1 MTLEEVKQQRA
12 NTKKS
17 ITRIKNQVEANG
29 RGEGKTLS
37 SAELKCRLGILESY
51 FKQILT
57 YQTQIEK
64 YDPDDNG
71 RPEIEDLY
79 IAAKMNIQAQLGEDV
94 HNTTMSDST
103 ICFPVNN
110 NKLPQ
115 LKLPTFSG
123 KYSEYKNF
131 ITSFNQVIDREFGL
145 SNIEKFNHLLN
156 CLQGQALETV
166 KAFQITNENYPKAL
180 ERLKTRYDNSSLIF
194 MENITTLFEL
204 PAMSKYNC
212 AQLRSLVDNVSALY
226 SSLLSLGSDSDIANS
241 MLIYIVLEKV
251 DDETKRKWKD
261 SLDFTELPSWD
272 DCSKVLERHCQFLES
287 VDTSHTNV
295 AHRKPDNHQSG
306 KSKYKSSKTGY
317 SFSVS
322 KRVCVLCTKTDHT
335 ITRCPRFKDMDVG
348 QRFENVKRLGLCLNC
363 LSKGHQVNSCSS
375 TFKCKS
381 CSRLHHSLLHRS
393 QSASRPS
400 SPTAEP
406 STSRAALN
414 DSHASVHTH
423 MEKSSP
429 EQVLLATA
437 MVLVRDATGH
447 YQFGR
452 ALLDSCS
459 QLNFITDEFSQKLHL
474 PRRKQTTEVASI
486 GNTHSKTKYRSST
499 NVKSRVTDFE
509 VSLSFCVTPHISYQP
524 DAELDVSTW
533 NLPPNTQL
541 ADENFFKSKRIDLLI
556 GTETFFDILSV
567 GQIKLGPN
575 LPKLHKTLFG
585 WIVAGRYLSNQ
596 SNDTGSSCML
606 SIEEEVDLKLQRLW
620 EIEEIPSG
628 SNTLTPEQ
636 ADCESFFNNTV
647 HRESSGRIVVKLPF
661 KESADTLG
669 LSRNMALKRFA
680 SQERRFAR
688 DSNLKSQY
696 VSFMKEYEDCGHMS
710 LVRSPRLDV
719 PHYFIPHHCVFKPNS
734 TSTKL
739 RVVFDASCPSSSQ
752 RSLNDILM
760 VGPTIQDELYK
771 ILLRFRLHRF
781 VITAD
786 IVKMYRQVL
795 IDSSHRKFQYIL
807 WRNSEEEEIR
817 TYQLNTVTYGMS
829 AAPYLAIKSLHYLAD
844 QYMDQFELGAKTI
857 KSSFYVDDFI
867 GGADSI
873 EELTKIKTEVNEILI
888 RGSFQLDKWHSNH
901 RSFQDDKTIKD
912 LNIDELAVTNA
923 LGITWDQQKDVFLFS
938 FTPKVQIDG
947 KITKRT
953 ILSLSSSLF
962 DPLGLLA
969 PLIIKSKIIMQELW
983 ILKIGWDE
991 SIPQEL
997 HLAWEYFVSDL
1008 KTLNSLEIPRFCLA
1022 AESQSVQLH
1031 GFCDS
1036 SIRAYGCCF
1045 YFRVKTYS
1053 GNVSVRLFTAKSRVA
1068 PTKRKS
1074 LPKLELCG
1082 AQLLA
1087 KLYSKV
1093 KNLFAIPNLE
1103 VFLWTDSQ
1111 IVLHWLKQH
1120 SSTLSVFVG
1129 NRVSEIQDLTTGCIW
1144 RHVPTHFN
1152 PADIVSR
1159 GSTVEELASSI
1170 WFNGPAFLTLGAS
1183 KWPPNKIDQL
1193 SIENQQDIDREKRK
1207 TVLSLEATSN
1217 YILDSVENY
1226 SSYLKII
1233 RIVAW
1238 MLRFSQKTKTNIFHS
1253 DSLQPQELENALL
1266 RIVFNLQQHHFQDD
1280 IQRALKKNDPQGA
1293 LKCLNPFIDSSNG
1306 FNLLKVGGRLEF
1318 AAISEG
1324 QKHPIILPSKN
1335 HFVDCYVRHL
1345 HISNYHAGPKALMS
1359 LIRQRFWII
1368 NSRNLCRRIV
1378 NSCPQCIR
1386 YRPRLLQ
1393 QMMGNLPVERLN
1405 PSRPFA
1411 RCAVD
1416 FCGPV
1421 NTYLRIRGKV
1431 PYKTYIAV
1439 FVCLATKAVHL
1450 EVVSDLST
1458 DAFIAALK
1466 RMIGRRGLP
1475 TDIFCDNATNFVG
1488 ANSKLAQLKS
1498 FLFDPKNSNFIINYC
1513 SNQFINF
1520 RFIPPRA
1527 PHFGGLWEAA
1537 VKSAKGHLT
1546 RTLDNTRLTYEELA
1560 TAMIDIEAILN
1571 SRPISPLSSDPS
1583 DFEAL
1588 TPGHFLIGAPLRSL
1602 PERDVP
1608 PIEINKLEYW
1618 ARISAIKQHFWKK
1631 WSHDYIN
1638 ELQTRNKW
1646 TSTNSNI
1653 CTGSLVIIKEDNLPP
1668 QRWLMGKIINIVRGR
1683 DDRVRVVDIK
1693 TTKGII
1699 RRPIHRL
1706 ALLFS

>member
-17 ITRIKNQVEANG
+17 ITRIKNQIEANG

-64 YDPDDNG
+64 YDPEDNA

-79 IAAKMNIQAQLGEDV
+79 ISAKMNIQSQLGEDV
-94 HNTTMSDST
+94 HNTTLSEST
-103 ICFPVNN
+103 ICFPAPIH
-110 NKLPQ
+110 KLPQ

-194 MENITTLFEL
+194 MENITALFEL

-226 SSLLSLGSDSDIANS
+226 SSLLSLGSHSDIANS
-241 MLIYIVLEKV
+241 MLIYIVMEKV
-251 DDETKRKWKD
+251 DEDTRRKWKD
-261 SLDFTELPSWD
+261 SLDFTRLPTWD
-272 DCSKVLERHCQFLES
+272 DCSKVLERRCQFLES
-287 VDTSHTNV
+287 VDTNHTFV
-295 AHRKPDNHQSG
+295 APRKPDHQSG
-306 KSKYKSSKTGY
+306 KSKSKNSKPGY
-317 SFSVS
+317 TFSVS
-322 KRVCVLCTKTDHT
+322 KRSCVLCSKSDHS
-335 ITRCPRFKDMDVG
+335 ISRCSRFKDMDVS
-348 QRFENVKRLGLCLNC
+348 QRYENAKRLSLCLNC
-363 LSKGHQVNSCSS
+363 LSKGHQVSSCSS
-375 TFKCKS
+375 TFKCKF
-381 CSRLHHSLLHRS
+381 CSRSHHSLLHRS
-393 QSASRPS
+393 QPASRPS
-400 SPTAEP
+400 SPAAEP
-406 STSRAALN
+406 TTSHVALN
-414 DSHASVHTH
+414 ESSASVHTH

-437 MVLVRDATGH
+437 MVLVRDSTGR
-447 YQFGR
+447 YQLGR

-474 PRRKQTTEVASI
+474 SRTKQTTEVSSI
-486 GNTHSKTKYRSST
+486 GNTLSKSKYRSST

-524 DAELDVSTW
+524 DNELDVSSW
-533 NLPPNTQL
+533 NLPPNTEL

-556 GTETFFDILSV
+556 GTETFFDILAV

-585 WIVAGRYLSNQ
+585 WIVAGRYVSKQPNIC
-596 SNDTGSSCML
+596 GSSCML
-606 SIEEEVDLKLQRLW
+606 SIEEDIDLKLQRLW
-620 EIEEIPSG
+620 EIDEVQSG
-628 SNTLTPEQ
+628 SNDLTPEQ
-636 ADCESFFNNTV
+636 SECETFFNDTV

-661 KESADTLG
+661 KESPDALG
-669 LSRNMALKRFA
+669 LSRNMALKRFV

-696 VSFMKEYEDCGHMS
+696 VAFMKEYEDFGHMS
-710 LVRSPRLDV
+710 LVRSPRLHE

-752 RSLNDILM
+752 KSLNDLLM

-781 VITAD
+781 ALTAD

-795 IDSSHRKFQYIL
+795 IDSQDRKFQYIL

-817 TYQLNTVTYGMS
+817 TYHLNTVTYGMS

-857 KSSFYVDDFI
+857 KSSFYVDDFLC
-867 GGADSI
+867 GSDTL
-873 EELTKIKTEVNEILI
+873 EELSRMKQEVNEILI

-901 RSFQDDKTIKD
+901 RDFQDDKTVKD
-912 LNIDELAVTNA
+912 LNIEDSAVTSA
-923 LGITWDQQKDVFLFS
+923 LGISWDQQKDVFLFLFS
-938 FTPKVQIDG
+938 PKVQIDE

-953 ILSLSSSLF
+953 ILSLSSALF
-962 DPLGLLA
+962 DPLGLLS
-969 PLIIKSKIIMQELW
+969 PLIIKAKILMQELW

-991 SIPQEL
+991 SVPQEI
-997 HLAWEYFVSDL
+997 HSAWKSFVSDL
-1008 KTLNSLEIPRFCLA
+1008 KLLPSLKIPRFCLA
-1022 AESQSVQLH
+1022 PDSKSVQLH

-1045 YFRVKTYS
+1045 YFRVKTSS
-1053 GNVSVRLFTAKSRVA
+1053 GNVVVRLFTAKSRVA

-1087 KLYSKV
+1087 KLYSKI

-1103 VFLWTDSQ
+1103 VVLWTDSQ
-1111 IVLHWLKQH
+1111 LVLHWLKQH

-1129 NRVSEIQDLTTGCIW
+1129 NRVSEIQDLTNGCVW
-1144 RHVPTHFN
+1144 RHVPTQFN

-1159 GSTVEELASSI
+1159 GSTVQELASSI
-1170 WFNGPAFLTLGAS
+1170 WFNGPAFLALDPVQ
-1183 KWPPNKIDQL
+1183 WPPTKTDKL
-1193 SIENQQDIDREKRK
+1193 SEENQQVFDKEKRK
-1207 TVLSLEATSN
+1207 T
-1217 YILDSVENY
+1217 
-1226 SSYLKII
+1226 
-1233 RIVAW
+1233 
-1238 MLRFSQKTKTNIFHS
+1238 
-1253 DSLQPQELENALL
+1253 PQELENAKLC
-1266 RIVFNLQQHHFQDD
+1266 IVFNIQKLHFQDD
-1280 IQRALKKNDPQGA
+1280 ITRALKKKDPQGA
-1293 LKCLNPFIDSSNG
+1293 LKCLNPFLDSSNG
-1306 FNLLKVGGRLEF
+1306 FNLLKVGGRLE
-1318 AAISEG
+1318 
-1324 QKHPIILPSKN
+1324 
-1335 HFVDCYVRHL
+1335 
-1345 HISNYHAGPKALMS
+1345 
-1359 LIRQRFWII
+1359 
-1368 NSRNLCRRIV
+1368 
-1378 NSCPQCIR
+1378 
-1386 YRPRLLQ
+1386 
-1393 QMMGNLPVERLN
+1393 
-1405 PSRPFA
+1405 
-1411 RCAVD
+1411 
-1416 FCGPV
+1416 
-1421 NTYLRIRGKV
+1421 
-1431 PYKTYIAV
+1431 
-1439 FVCLATKAVHL
+1439 
-1450 EVVSDLST
+1450 
-1458 DAFIAALK
+1458 
-1466 RMIGRRGLP
+1466 
-1475 TDIFCDNATNFVG
+1475 
-1488 ANSKLAQLKS
+1488 
-1498 FLFDPKNSNFIINYC
+1498 
-1513 SNQFINF
+1513 
-1520 RFIPPRA
+1520 A

-1560 TAMIDIEAILN
+1560 TAMIEIEAVLN

-1608 PIEINKLEYW
+1608 TNEINKLEYW
-1618 ARISAIKQHFWKK
+1618 ARISAIKQQFWKK

-1653 CTGSLVIIKEDNLPP
+1653 TPGSLVIIKEDNLPP

-1693 TTKGII
+1693 TTKGVI

-1706 ALLFS
+1706 ALLSS